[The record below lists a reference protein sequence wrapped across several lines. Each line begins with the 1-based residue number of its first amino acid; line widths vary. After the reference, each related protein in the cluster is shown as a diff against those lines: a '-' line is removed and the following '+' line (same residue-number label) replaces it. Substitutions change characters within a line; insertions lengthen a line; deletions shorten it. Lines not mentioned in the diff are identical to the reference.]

1 MSLSTNPVSANSTP
15 NTLPPDDD
23 DAGNTGNVYTV
34 GYGQTIDSI
43 AADTGIDRTALLN
56 ANPDVLNPD
65 VLYPN
70 TKLNL
75 PADASIVLA
84 QNTPSAGT
92 TASPAVPEKTVTNF
106 VAGNTK
112 AVAALNAKLK
122 ELDALQAKLDSAV
135 KDGLAGPSSARATKL
150 AESIKKE
157 RDGITQELQLR
168 TDAMAAINNT
178 TQPRG
183 SIGKDPAVASA
194 LNGLSQ
200 HQKANSLTPA
210 EMTAFNKTLKGLNR
224 ESDYDKPYFANTR
237 FGSGPAYERR
247 EATDTKYNV
256 ATSPG
261 WQDLVNANQVTTSEQ
276 RVISRM
282 AENEGGRMDAL
293 QAWDSEIV
301 TLGAMQKTVNAGGT
315 GELAKQVF
323 EFSQTNPDK
332 YKTLF
337 ADKGW
342 TVAHTGKGT
351 GVGDYTMSF
360 KDPTDPKAQPMTGAA
375 LRNYIHQNDPKA
387 WDKTMTPLLEA
398 GRDVDFQKKQIMD
411 FRDRLNGAVDQT
423 PAGAKGNYAHAISAY
438 VTSEQAA
445 ALVLDQ
451 SVNRPAHVAGS
462 FGRALDQFF
471 AANPKAAKDPATW
484 TPEQRAQYEPQILAN
499 YIAQRNATNMT
510 DPQERADHLTN
521 AKSGLSAA
529 PGSFVR
535 TP

>member
-1 MSLSTNPVSANSTP
+1 M
-15 NTLPPDDD
+15 
-23 DAGNTGNVYTV
+23 
-34 GYGQTIDSI
+34 
-43 AADTGIDRTALLN
+43 N

-70 TKLNL
+70 AKLNL
-75 PADASIVLA
+75 PADAPIMLA
-84 QNTPSAGT
+84 QANTGT
-92 TASPAVPEKTVTNF
+92 LTDATAAAPTSETVPEKTVTQF
-106 VAGNTK
+106 VAGNPK
-112 AVAALNAKLK
+112 AVTALNAQLK
-122 ELDALQAKLDSAV
+122 QLDAIQAKVDAAIN
-135 KDGLAGPSSARATKL
+135 DGITGPSAERAAKL
-150 AESIKKE
+150 TERLKKE
-157 RDGITQELQLR
+157 REGITQEIQLR
-168 TDAMAAINNT
+168 TDVTAAISNT
-178 TQPRG
+178 SQPKG

-194 LNGLSQ
+194 LNTLTQ
-200 HQKANSLTPA
+200 HQKTHSLTPA
-210 EMTAFNKTLKGLNR
+210 EVKSFEKTQGGLIR
-224 ESDYDKPYFANTR
+224 ESKYDKPFYANTDY
-237 FGSGPAYERR
+237 GSGPAYPRR
-247 EATDTKYNV
+247 ESTDTKYNV

-261 WQDLVNANQVTTSEQ
+261 WQDLVDAKQVTPSEQ

-282 AENEGGRMDAL
+282 AENEGGRMDSL
-293 QAWDSEIV
+293 QAWDSETV

-342 TVAHTGKGT
+342 TVAQTGKGT

-360 KDPTDPKAQPMTGAA
+360 KDPADPKAQTMTGTA

-398 GRDVDFQKKQIMD
+398 GRDVDFQKKQIVD

-423 PAGAKGNYAHAISAY
+423 PVGAKGGYAHPISAY

-445 ALVLDQ
+445 SLVLDQ

-462 FGRALDQFF
+462 FGRALDQFY
-471 AANPKAAKDPATW
+471 AANPKAPKDPATW
-484 TPEQRAQYEPQILAN
+484 TAEQRAQYEPKLIAN

-510 DPQERADHLTN
+510 DPQDRADHITN